1 MVQSIK
7 ITVLD
12 KMVGLLKIVQGVTL
26 NFLKQQEQRKKC
38 LIFCGKTSKQC

>member
-7 ITVLD
+7 IIVLD

-26 NFLKQQEQRKKC
+26 HFLKQQEQCKKMFDI
-38 LIFCGKTSKQC
+38 LW